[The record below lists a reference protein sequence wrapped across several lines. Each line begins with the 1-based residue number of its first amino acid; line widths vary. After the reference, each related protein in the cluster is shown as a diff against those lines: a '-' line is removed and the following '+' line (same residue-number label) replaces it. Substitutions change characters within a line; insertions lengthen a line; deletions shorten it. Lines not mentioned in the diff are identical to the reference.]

1 MEGFS
6 GRSSQPTECCFVQP
20 HADPPFGLRCAI
32 PSPFTVGCCFGQNFS
47 HSWANPYL
55 FHEAHD
61 RCFPDDPSQLFL
73 PAQCLTSACPPA
85 SHSSLSP
92 QSPGDSPLA
101 GSSLLAFSASGA
113 GRDIIQ
119 HCVCPE
125 MSVIQNTKHLRL
137 CQFRTFRAGFMLREQ

>member
-137 CQFRTFRAGFMLREQ
+137 CQFRTFRAGFML